1 MATAGIN
8 QGGNQWEDNG
18 VEGVEDF
25 VRRHLVGDSPGDVSG
40 EWERGVSVGS
50 AWGWL
55 EGW

>member
-25 VRRHLVGDSPGDVSG
+25 MRRLLVGDSPGDVPVKGGRSI
-40 EWERGVSVGS
+40 SVGS

>member
-1 MATAGIN
+1 
-8 QGGNQWEDNG
+8 

-25 VRRHLVGDSPGDVSG
+25 MRRLLVGDSPGDVPVKGGRSI
-40 EWERGVSVGS
+40 SVGS